1 LPNIHIPTDRSAMSP
16 RVGDEKPVPKPPWL
30 KVRLPTHGNFFQV
43 SDLLKKKRLHTIC
56 QSAKCPNIAA
66 CWSAKTATFLMLGDR
81 CTRSCA
87 FCAVAKGTPLPPLTE
102 EPHLVAD
109 AVASL
114 ELDYAVITSVTRDD
128 LADGGASFFAAV
140 VKAIKEKR
148 PRARVEV
155 LIPDFQAHVRALET
169 VIKAGPDVLNH
180 NLETTEPR
188 YPLINRPAE
197 NYRRSLN
204 LLKRAKEMGALTKS
218 GLMVGLGED
227 EPEIDR
233 TLSDL
238 RSVGCDLLTMGQYL
252 RPSSANIPVKKYY
265 TPQEFENFKIRA
277 LDLGFRGVE
286 AGPLVRSSY
295 EARKMFDS
303 LQRGAATG
311 SCAI

>member
-1 LPNIHIPTDRSAMSP
+1 MSP
-16 RVGDEKPVPKPPWL
+16 RVGDEKSVPKPPWL

-43 SDLLKKKRLHTIC
+43 SDLLKKKGLHTIC

-66 CWSAKTATFLMLGDR
+66 CWSARTATFLILGDR

-87 FCAVAKGTPLPPLTE
+87 FCAVTKGAPLPPLAE
-102 EPHLVAD
+102 EPRLVAE

-128 LADGGASFFAAV
+128 LVDGGAPFFAAA

-155 LIPDFQAHVRALET
+155 LIPDFRGNEEALET
-169 VIKAGPDVLNH
+169 VLKAGPDILNH
-180 NLETTEPR
+180 NLETTEPQ

-197 NYRRSLN
+197 NYRRSLD

-218 GLMVGLGED
+218 GLMVGLGEN
-227 EPEIDR
+227 EPEIYR

-238 RSVGCDLLTMGQYL
+238 RSVDCDLLTMGQYL
-252 RPSSANIPVKKYY
+252 RPSSTNVPVKKYY
-265 TPQEFENFKIRA
+265 TPQEFEDFKIRA
-277 LDLGFRGVE
+277 LALGFRGVR

-295 EARKMFDS
+295 EAHKMFDS
-303 LQRGAATG
+303 LQRGPAID